1 MTTGTRAGWQGDG
14 LASPWFDAIRDVA
27 APLGDGW
34 PAVERIDGALAHRA
48 GVRFVAEKARPRR
61 RARRPIDVE
70 SLYEVR
76 IATRREVPTRPDSAH
91 DLLNALAWAAFP
103 RAKWALSSRLAAAQR
118 ERLAATPGAW
128 RLPGVRT
135 RSHDRL
141 ALLDEG
147 GILVAGGPG
156 GRALIFG
163 HALLEHALAGEID
176 VGGAMIDLGV
186 DPSGSTSEVRARLDA
201 ALAEALTPGGV
212 PGDVIEA
219 PAAWPRRSLR
229 ELLG

>member
-1 MTTGTRAGWQGDG
+1 MTTVARAGWQGAG
-14 LASPWFDAIRDVA
+14 LAPPWFDAIRDVA

-34 PAVERIDGALAHRA
+34 PAVERIDAALAEPA
-48 GVRFVAEKARPRR
+48 GVRFVTADKPRPRR
-61 RARRPIDVE
+61 RSRWPIDVE

-103 RAKWALSSRLAAAQR
+103 RAKWALSCRLAGAQR
-118 ERLAATPGAW
+118 ERLAGAPVAW
-128 RLPGVRT
+128 RLPGT
-135 RSHDRL
+135 RSRAHDRL

-147 GILVAGGPG
+147 GILTAG
-156 GRALIFG
+156 GRALVFG

-176 VGGAMIDLGV
+176 VGGAVISLEV
-186 DPSGSTSEVRARLDA
+186 DPDGATWELRARLDA
-201 ALAEALTPGGV
+201 ALADALTPGGV
-212 PGDVIEA
+212 IES
-219 PAAWPRRSLR
+219 PASWPRRSLR